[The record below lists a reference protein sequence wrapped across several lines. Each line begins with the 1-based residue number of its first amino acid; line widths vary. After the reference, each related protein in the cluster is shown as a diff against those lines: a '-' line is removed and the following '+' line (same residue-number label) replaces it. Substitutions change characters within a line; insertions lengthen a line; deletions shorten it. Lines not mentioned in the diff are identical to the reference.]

1 MRTLVWLLLAL
12 NVAAAALGIAGF
24 RLPAASPPPEPAA
37 SPNARR
43 LQLLSELPTLP
54 PRLDGPAAA
63 ELTGGEVAI
72 TPPASAA
79 APAPGDAPASAP
91 VVESVPL
98 PREPAS
104 SALPTPSP
112 TETASAP
119 GDTGAAA
126 AVPGDV
132 AEGASAR
139 CFRTGVLGVD
149 SYQAGGAALREAGF
163 GEPVL
168 RPEGGAR
175 PRYWVYWDGAA
186 ADLEAVEARLK
197 SAGGRDWYRTRSP
210 DGATRLSMGVYG
222 QADGARRRQRE
233 LAAKGVQTA
242 VAESYRPPA
251 RLRWTVTATAAAV
264 ASARERLL
272 AKGVSLEACY

>member
-24 RLPAASPPPEPAA
+24 TWPATSPPAEPPTAA
-37 SPNARR
+37 DAKR

-54 PRLDGPAAA
+54 PRLGGPAAA

-72 TPPASAA
+72 TPPASA
-79 APAPGDAPASAP
+79 PAPSPADASVPVVQSAPPPPAPASVAP
-91 VVESVPL
+91 P
-98 PREPAS
+98 PPS
-104 SALPTPSP
+104 STEAANAPS
-112 TETASAP
+112 EVGAAP
-119 GDTGAAA
+119 GVAADGA
-126 AVPGDV
+126 G
-132 AEGASAR
+132 
-139 CFRTGVLGVD
+139 CFRTAVLGAD
-149 SYQAGGAALREAGF
+149 AYQAGGAALREAGF

-168 RPEGGAR
+168 HPEGSAR
-175 PRYWVYWDGAA
+175 ARYWVYWDGTAVE
-186 ADLEAVEARLK
+186 LEAVEARLK
-197 SAGGRDWYRTRSP
+197 SAGVRDWYRTRGP

-242 VAESYRPPA
+242 IGESFRPPA

-264 ASARERLL
+264 ADARERLH
-272 AKGVSLEACY
+272 AKGVSLEACP